1 MSQEFDV
8 FRCEASG
15 GRPVPEVS
23 WWNQTNKV
31 PVRGRRYSLISLIL
45 NTVLLLGG
53 AISKL
58 CRRPLA
64 DIHCIT

>member
-31 PVRGRRYSLISLIL
+31 HVRGHRYSLISLIL
-45 NTVLLLGG
+45 PYYWVEQ
-53 AISKL
+53 
-58 CRRPLA
+58 LA
-64 DIHCIT
+64 NCVVDL